1 MSTKAKHVIRL
12 ERDTPDH
19 ILPIDFYDILIRR
32 FIPILSLIYV
42 VSILGVAMDKGD
54 FVRYAFMDKGVY
66 ITALFVLVWFSIP
79 ALLWVFLRGSIMF
92 CHIADGWYKAISII
106 QVFLITLIAVLFP
119 ETDIYGMKVYFI
131 ETVPVFL
138 IMYFFMVRG
147 EMPAQIA
154 YGLNILGLGALFYGS
169 LIHFIFGT

>member
-1 MSTKAKHVIRL
+1 MPTKPKQIIRL
-12 ERDTPDH
+12 QRDTPDH

-42 VSILGVAMDKGD
+42 ASIFGVALDKGN
-54 FVRYAFMDKGVY
+54 FVRYALMDKSVY
-66 ITALFVLVWFSIP
+66 ITALYVLVWFSIP

-92 CHIADGWYKAISII
+92 CHIAEAWYKAISII
-106 QVFLITLIAVLFP
+106 QIILITVIALLFP

-138 IMYFFMVRG
+138 FMYFFMVRG
-147 EMPAQIA
+147 EMPKSFA
-154 YGLNILGLGALFYGS
+154 YGLSILGLTALFYGS
-169 LIHFIFGT
+169 LIHYIFGT